1 MKNFS
6 LWLILVLLLSSCDP
20 YKRMVDYCQQHPD
33 RCIKTTKD
41 SIIIRES
48 KYDTLLSYSF
58 NKDSIFYYDS
68 ASRTYTH
75 KFYFRDSF
83 WTTLKSAPCTTRLVQ
98 NIVSPLPK
106 EKTNDLVPVYYII
119 ATLVLIGFIRW
130 ILK

>member
-1 MKNFS
+1 MKNLS
-6 LWLILVLLLSSCDP
+6 LWFLLVILLASCDP
-20 YKRMVDYCQQHPD
+20 YKRMVDYCQKYPD
-33 RCIKTTKD
+33 RCTKTTKD

-58 NKDSIFYYDS
+58 NKDSVFYYDS
-68 ASRTYTH
+68 ASKTYVH
-75 KFYFRDSF
+75 KYYFKDSF

-106 EKTNDLVPVYYII
+106 EKGHDYTPIWYI
-119 ATLVLIGFIRW
+119 AGTLVLIGFIRW